1 VDLVT
6 PSENSL
12 ALVLD
17 ATHATSGEDHVLT
30 TALFTALSSHCRVEV
45 ETGLALVTL
54 VGNQLTQA
62 AGVCKD
68 VFAWL
73 EEHTVRMICHGAS
86 NDNLCILLPA
96 DDADSAVRALHY
108 RLFE

>member
-1 VDLVT
+1 
-6 PSENSL
+6 
-12 ALVLD
+12 
-17 ATHATSGEDHVLT
+17 
-30 TALFTALSSHCRVEV
+30 
-45 ETGLALVTL
+45 
-54 VGNQLTQA
+54 

-86 NDNLCILLPA
+86 NDNLSILLPA
-96 DDADSAVRALHY
+96 DNADSAIKALHY